1 MNTNKGAFAMLDFK
15 KKLLIYGA
23 ILAVLIVL
31 FVVGVVV
38 QAVSLEPQ
46 GEKIFAQ
53 LKTDAVEKITVTD
66 KAGSLTVAREG
77 ASWKIALGA
86 KTFDAA
92 KTAVDSLLSGVAEVR
107 KKNTASS
114 NKDTWTTFNV
124 DDANAVHIVLSG
136 AGGTVLA
143 DCYFGKG
150 GATSLSQYIRLPGG
164 PDVIQIDS
172 RIEKTTQL
180 KEWVER
186 RLFPEGF
193 YVDDVERV
201 LVKTNLV
208 FNEQAQSLAQNLAY
222 TLVPGEKNKE
232 GYTTWK
238 IQENDRLPVSPQKTS
253 SFVSAVAGFNADDVV
268 QEPEKLN
275 LDMTRPIGSIAV
287 RLKTG
292 KTYTISLLAKTA
304 ADPNSFYIVNQDAKY
319 IYTGNNWNLKGL
331 FGSWQTLIDTEAL
344 LGAK

>member
-1 MNTNKGAFAMLDFK
+1 MLDFK

-23 ILAVLIVL
+23 ILGVLVVL
-31 FVVGVVV
+31 FVIGVVV
-38 QAVSLEPQ
+38 QAVSQEPR
-46 GEKIFAQ
+46 GEKIFGQ

-66 KAGSLTVAREG
+66 KTGSLAIAKEG
-77 ASWKIALGA
+77 AAWKIALGA
-86 KTFDAA
+86 KKFDAA
-92 KTAVDSLLSGVAEVR
+92 KTAVDTLLSGMADLR
-107 KKNTASS
+107 KKNTAST
-114 NKDTWTTFNV
+114 NKDAWTTFNV
-124 DDANAVHIVLSG
+124 DDANAVRIVLSG
-136 AGGTVLA
+136 AGGSVLA

-150 GATSLSQYIRLPGG
+150 GVTSLSQYIRLPGG
-164 PDVIQIDS
+164 PDVIQTDS

-186 RLFPEGF
+186 RLFPESF

-208 FNEQAQSLAQNLAY
+208 FNDQAQSLAQNLAY

-238 IQENDRLPVSPQKTS
+238 IQENDKLPVSPQKTS
-253 SFVSAVAGFNADDVV
+253 SFISAVAGFNADDVV

-275 LDMTRPIGSIAV
+275 LDLTRPMGSIAV
-287 RLKTG
+287 RLKSG

-304 ADPNSFYIVNQDAKY
+304 SDPNSFYIANQDATY
-319 IYTGNNWNLKGL
+319 IYTGNNWNLKSL
-331 FGSWQTLIDTEAL
+331 FGPWQSLIDTEAL